1 MTSVTAALA
10 WRPEW
15 PVTAGVGAIWISLVT
30 MQWSGSHALHALP
43 PIAGWMLMSAAM
55 MVPTVLPALRH
66 LAFNSLRVRRRRA
79 MLVFLAAYLLAWM
92 VFGVAALAADRAL
105 RSAGAATTP
114 LLVACLLLAAA
125 WQLTP
130 IKRRAIIG
138 CRRSVPLPPTGWKAD
153 EACARFAIWQAG
165 HCMVVCWPVM
175 LMMAVL
181 GHQVTAMI
189 ALTLWLV
196 AEDQARW
203 RRHLLMPAAGAF
215 SAAAIVL
222 MFV

>member
-1 MTSVTAALA
+1 MTNFTAALA

-15 PVTAGVGAIWISLVT
+15 PVTAGVGAIWIALLT
-30 MQWSGSHALHALP
+30 MQWSGSHALHALS
-43 PIAGWMLMSAAM
+43 PIANWTVMSAAM

-66 LAFNSLRVRRRRA
+66 VAFNSLRVRRCRA

-92 VFGVAALAADRAL
+92 VFGIAALTADRVL
-105 RSAGAATTP
+105 RGAGSSTMQ

-130 IKRRAIIG
+130 IKRRAIFG

-153 EACARFAIWQAG
+153 EACARFAIWQAV
-165 HCMVVCWPVM
+165 HCIVVCWPAM
-175 LMMAVL
+175 LTMAVV

-189 ALTLWLV
+189 AFTALLI
-196 AEDQARW
+196 AEDQAPG

-215 SAAAIVL
+215 AAAAIAL